1 MSLTIDIIKKFEG
14 LRLTAY
20 LDSAGVWTIGYGHT
34 GSDVHE
40 GLEITK
46 EAAGFLLETDFAWA
60 TRTVRR
66 SVRVSLTQE
75 QRAALI
81 SLTFNIGSA
90 GFKRSTLLRLLNAG
104 NYEGAADSFLMWN
117 KITVDG
123 KKTISPGLRNRRERE
138 RFLFLTGIPATTGVG
153 DGGAVTGGEAKPLIK
168 SKTAWIGFGGVLTSI
183 LTVWSQLRLNAPE
196 IFEFVGV
203 WAPALLGA
211 IFLVVMLNRYL
222 DSRKG
227 VH

>member
-1 MSLTIDIIKKFEG
+1 MSIAIDLLKKFEG

-34 GSDVHE
+34 GIDVYE
-40 GLEITK
+40 GLGIT
-46 EAAGFLLETDFAWA
+46 EEEAGFLLETDFAWA
-60 TRTVRR
+60 TRAVRR
-66 SVRVSLTQE
+66 SVRAPLTQE

-81 SLTFNIGSA
+81 SLTFNIGSSA
-90 GFKRSTLLRLLNAG
+90 WKSSTVLRRLNAE
-104 NYEGAADSFLMWN
+104 NYEGAADAILMWN

-123 KKTISPGLRNRRERE
+123 KKIVSRGLTNRREQE
-138 RFLFLTGIPATTGVG
+138 RALFLTGIPVAVAAG
-153 DGGAVTGGEAKPLIK
+153 DGGAITGGAAKPLIK

-211 IFLVVMLNRYL
+211 IFLIVMLNRYI
-222 DSRKG
+222 DSQKG
-227 VH
+227 IH

>member
-1 MSLTIDIIKKFEG
+1 MSLTIDIIKKSEG

-20 LDSAGVWTIGYGHT
+20 RDDAGVWTIGYGHT
-34 GSDVHE
+34 GLDVHE
-40 GLEITK
+40 GLTIT
-46 EAAGFLLETDFAWA
+46 EAKAEALLMTDIAWA
-60 TRTVRR
+60 VDTVRR
-66 SVRVSLTQE
+66 SVRVALTEE
-75 QRAALI
+75 QRAALV
-81 SLTFNIGSA
+81 SLTFNIGSG
-90 GFKRSTLLRLLNAG
+90 GFRGSTVLRRLNAG
-104 NYEGAADSFLMWN
+104 NYEGAADAILLWN

-123 KKTISPGLRNRRERE
+123 EKVVWPGLSNRRERE
-138 RFLFLTGIPATTGVG
+138 RALFLKGIPITTGIG

-183 LTVWSQLRLNAPE
+183 LTVWTQLRVSSPE
-196 IFEFVGV
+196 VFDLVGV

-211 IFLVVMLNRYL
+211 IFLIVMLNRYL